1 MTVSKTKEWR
11 MKAAELAKA
20 YMAGGEP
27 PYQAARKTG
36 FMRVAIMEEAI
47 RELENAQGNGVQ
59 ETVQESAQQETV
71 QENEQQENRVIID
84 RANGEKLWKM
94 IPAEDYCGDTFHVRE
109 FAANGPY
116 KAMIR
121 IWAGD
126 RPNFIYST
134 KEQASELLD
143 LLRQVVTGKKRTPG
157 TDERDETIRLLKV
170 KNAQLERELKEMKD
184 APNQAPESD
193 AMNGWREKA
202 EELERELEAER
213 ALNRKLKDKLIEM
226 MIEG

>member
-47 RELENAQGNGVQ
+47 RELENAQGNG
-59 ETVQESAQQETV
+59 AQETV

-116 KAMIR
+116 EAMIR

-157 TDERDETIRLLKV
+157 TDEQDETIRLLKV

-184 APNQAPESD
+184 APNPAPESD